1 MKRFVS
7 FTTSDDNNTFFY
19 PINDILSAKFYS
31 QNDELNNKLTLE
43 LRIKSST
50 DIEVFY
56 FDTVRNYQDAIDAFN
71 DL

>member
-31 QNDELNNKLTLE
+31 QNELNNKLTLE

-56 FDTVRNYQDAIDAFN
+56 FDTVRDYQDAIEAFN

>member
-19 PINDILSAKFYS
+19 PINDIVSAKFYS
-31 QNDELNNKLTLE
+31 QNELNNKLTLE
-43 LRIKSST
+43 LRTKTST

-56 FDTVRNYQDAIDAFN
+56 FDNTRNYQDTIDAFN
-71 DL
+71 GL

>member
-19 PINDILSAKFYS
+19 PINDIVSAKFYS
-31 QNDELNNKLTLE
+31 QNELNNKLTLE
-43 LRIKSST
+43 LRTKTST

-56 FDTVRNYQDAIDAFN
+56 FDNTRDYQDAIDAFN

>member
-19 PINDILSAKFYS
+19 SINDILSAKFYS
-31 QNDELNNKLTLE
+31 QNELNNKLTLE

-56 FDTVRNYQDAIDAFN
+56 FDTVRNYQDAIDTFN

>member
-31 QNDELNNKLTLE
+31 QNELNNKLTLE

-56 FDTVRNYQDAIDAFN
+56 FDTVRNYQDTIDAFN

>member
-19 PINDILSAKFYS
+19 PINDILNAKFYS
-31 QNDELNNKLTLE
+31 QNELNNKLTLE

>member
-7 FTTSDDNNTFFY
+7 FTTSDNNNTFFY
-19 PINDILSAKFYS
+19 PINDIVSAKFYS
-31 QNDELNNKLTLE
+31 QNELNNKLTLE
-43 LRIKSST
+43 LRTKTST

-56 FDTVRNYQDAIDAFN
+56 FDNTRDYQDAIDAFN

>member
-19 PINDILSAKFYS
+19 PINDIVSAKFYS
-31 QNDELNNKLTLE
+31 QNELNNKLTLE
-43 LRIKSST
+43 LRTKTST

-56 FDTVRNYQDAIDAFN
+56 FDNARDYQDAIDAFN

>member
-19 PINDILSAKFYS
+19 PINDILSAEFYS
-31 QNDELNNKLTLE
+31 QNGLNNKLTLE